1 MHGNGTETQSDGEK
15 YVGEFKD
22 GLYHGQGTYT
32 YANGGKY
39 VGEFKDDNKHGQ
51 GTYTY
56 ADGAIYVGEWK
67 DNEKHEGMQVKIKR
81 LSERYVVKTRL
92 HPDFDVKPTKE
103 GKKNGKNRRRNKK
116 NSNDG
121 KFDPSATI

>member
-1 MHGNGTETQSDGEK
+1 MESDIITPGKAWNNEA
-15 YVGEFKD
+15 YFKTFNEASAYRNN
-22 GLYHGQGTYT
+22 LSNQ
-32 YANGGKY
+32 
-39 VGEFKDDNKHGQ
+39 
-51 GTYTY
+51 
-56 ADGAIYVGEWK
+56 WK